1 MVEPAVGQAIAN
13 HLIDHGRKVATLLG
27 RHTIALL
34 AKLDLGLQQLDG
46 LVHVAGQCGAV
57 HGKDVDIA
65 GVERTFDD
73 GIAAKGPKLR
83 LAAKAVVLDHLLDQ
97 ALRGS
102 TLAHANDPAVQVLNR
117 GKARTLLDHES
128 HVVGAVRR
136 REIPAL
142 LALVGDG
149 VGRRDHVKLA
159 VIDQRAARLGRY
171 IGKLDKLL
179 GTGILVAHAKDGSGY
194 LVAQIDFH
202 ALKAALGGVV
212 IAIAGNVLLNTG
224 IQMATR
230 LDGRKLGPLVGA
242 LAAGGVAATGKRG
255 PRQRKHAGASQLQ
268 KVTARHGR
276 PRPIRHVHHR
286 A

>member
-1 MVEPAVGQAIAN
+1 M
-13 HLIDHGRKVATLLG
+13 
-27 RHTIALL
+27 
-34 AKLDLGLQQLDG
+34 
-46 LVHVAGQCGAV
+46 
-57 HGKDVDIA
+57 
-65 GVERTFDD
+65 
-73 GIAAKGPKLR
+73 
-83 LAAKAVVLDHLLDQ
+83 KAVVFDHLLDQ

-102 TLAHANDPAVQVLNR
+102 TLAHADDLAVQVLNR

-171 IGKLDKLL
+171 VGKLDKLL
-179 GTGILVAHAKDGSGY
+179 GAGLLVAHAKDGSGD

-202 ALKAALGGVV
+202 ALEAALGGVV
-212 IAIAGNVLLNTG
+212 IAVAGNILLNAG
-224 IQMATR
+224 IQMAAR
-230 LDGRKLGPLVGA
+230 LNGRKLGPLVGT
-242 LAAGGVAATGKRG
+242 LAAGGVTATGKRG
-255 PRQRKHAGASQLQ
+255 PRQCEHAGTRQLQ

-276 PRPIRHVHHR
+276 PRHIRHVHHR